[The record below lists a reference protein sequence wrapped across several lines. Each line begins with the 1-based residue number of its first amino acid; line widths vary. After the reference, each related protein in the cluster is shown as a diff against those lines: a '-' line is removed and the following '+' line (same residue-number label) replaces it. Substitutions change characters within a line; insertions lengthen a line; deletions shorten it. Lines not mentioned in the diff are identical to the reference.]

1 MKILHTSD
9 WHIGKKVN
17 EISMFENQKYVFEQ
31 IYEIIKSEKIDV
43 VVMAGDVY
51 DKSIVDV
58 EAIRFLGEILNKIV
72 VECGAKIIL
81 ISGNHDSA
89 DRLCFLNKF
98 LENSGIFICGKF
110 DGKINKIIFD
120 DEFGEIN
127 FYPLSYFNEDEIK
140 HIFNSEEIKNSD
152 DAFKKIIETTDV
164 DYSKRN
170 IFIGHGYFANKNMEE
185 MIESDSE
192 RRLSIGGQEVIDVGI
207 LENFDYV
214 ALGHLHASQ
223 KIIHEHIRYSG
234 SIVKYSFSEMKHK
247 KSVCIVE
254 FFEKGNVSINKI
266 DLKCKY
272 DMKQIEG
279 FIDVLLSD
287 DFYKNLNVLDYYRII
302 LHDSVGLSDTV
313 SRLRKIYKNVMEV
326 KFKDNELVGNREY
339 DFENINVNSKN
350 SFELFQ
356 EFYKYVSEKS
366 VNDEQKEILEKIIG
380 ELNDFES

>member
-31 IYEIIKSEKIDV
+31 IYEIIKNEKVDV

-51 DKSIVDV
+51 DKSIVDT
-58 EAIRFLGEILNKIV
+58 ESIKFLEEILNKIV

-89 DRLCFLNKF
+89 IRISFLNTF

-110 DGKINKIIFD
+110 DGKINKIILN

-140 HIFNSEEIKNSD
+140 HIFNSEEIKNFD
-152 DAFKKIIETTDV
+152 DAFKKIIQTTEV
-164 DYSKRN
+164 DYSQRN
-170 IFIGHGYFANKNMEE
+170 VFIGHGYFANKNMEE
-185 MIESDSE
+185 IIESDSE

-207 LENFDYV
+207 IENFDYV
-214 ALGHLHASQ
+214 ALGHLHANQ
-223 KIIHEHIRYSG
+223 KIIHDHIRYSG

-254 FFEKGNVSINKI
+254 LFEKGNVSIKKI

-279 FIDVLLSD
+279 FIDVLLSKE
-287 DFYKNLNVLDYYRII
+287 FYENLNVLDYYRVI
-302 LHDSVGLSDTV
+302 LHDSIGLSDPV
-313 SRLRKIYKNVMEV
+313 SRLRKVYKNVMEV
-326 KFKDNELVGNREY
+326 KFKDNEM
-339 DFENINVNSKN
+339 INNNESNFQSEDISSKN
-350 SFELFQ
+350 SFELFE
-356 EFYKYVSEKS
+356 EFYKHVSGKS
-366 VNDEQKEILEKIIG
+366 VSDEQKEILKDVIDN
-380 ELNDFES
+380 LNDFES